1 MYSTVVISREKKT
14 IEEVGFNRIAAT
26 HDKNNPKSG
35 GVVKKILDDIKSS
48 TKTIKILPSNN
59 AVKKGIREKYEINPE
74 SLLGMILEN
83 TGGIIIDNWIRLYG
97 AGELDFV
104 SRNAMFPFDNLV
116 VAEDILGGLFV
127 YLDNGNIGY
136 FAPDCLELE
145 DMEIHFNQFLYWCLH
160 GDTDT
165 FYMDYRWKNWQEDIS
180 NLNCNEGVAFYPFLW
195 TQERIEKRSR
205 RIVPINEIIGLEF
218 DFLKQISEAKE

>member
-1 MYSTVVISREKKT
+1 MNEN
-14 IEEVGFNRIAAT
+14 FQ
-26 HDKNNPKSG
+26 
-35 GVVKKILDDIKSS
+35 KILDDIKSS

-59 AVKKGIREKYEINPE
+59 AVKKRIGEKFEINPE

-104 SRNAMFPFDNLV
+104 SRNALFPFDNLV

-165 FYMDYRWKNWQEDIS
+165 FYMDFRWKNWQED
-180 NLNCNEGVAFYPFLW
+180 CAY
-195 TQERIEKRSR
+195 
-205 RIVPINEIIGLEF
+205 
-218 DFLKQISEAKE
+218 

>member
-1 MYSTVVISREKKT
+1 MNEN
-14 IEEVGFNRIAAT
+14 FQ
-26 HDKNNPKSG
+26 
-35 GVVKKILDDIKSS
+35 KILDDIKSS

-59 AVKKGIREKYEINPE
+59 SVKKRIREKYEINPE

-83 TGGIIIDNWIRLYG
+83 TGGLIIDHWIRLYG
-97 AGELDFV
+97 AGEMDFV
-104 SRNAMFPFDNLV
+104 SRNALFPFDNLV

-127 YLDNGNIGY
+127 YLNNGNIGY
-136 FAPDCLELE
+136 FAPDCLEFE

-165 FYMDYRWKNWQEDIS
+165 YYMDYRWKTWQEDIS

-195 TQERIEKRSR
+195 TQEWIEKRSR

>member
-1 MYSTVVISREKKT
+1 MNES
-14 IEEVGFNRIAAT
+14 FQN
-26 HDKNNPKSG
+26 
-35 GVVKKILDDIKSS
+35 ILDDIKSS
-48 TKTIKILPSNN
+48 TKTIKILPTDN
-59 AVKKGIREKYEINPE
+59 AVKKRIREKYGINSE

-97 AGELDFV
+97 AGEMDFV
-104 SRNAMFPFDNLV
+104 SRNALFPFDNPV

-195 TQERIEKRSR
+195 TQELIEKRSR
-205 RIVPINEIIGLEF
+205 RIVPMNEIIGLEF